1 MAATAPSLPD
11 KDREIQREVEGS
23 ADQLAHKVTTDEKI
37 ARDLGEKIANNTLHL
52 ADVLKYFNVDA
63 VRTADPKLKGAL
75 AEERVLA
82 LAITMLT
89 KHAGAAAGS
98 AKTLLDGLVIKINA
112 EKKRFEDL
120 HRVDKGVT
128 TADDSKFDTL
138 YQSIFSSGK
147 GVEAARDLLRK
158 VERYRA
164 THGISVDAAPLQTII
179 DEIVRVTKATEVFDF
194 PDAATQEKIKKLT
207 KSIAA
212 DEVSLS
218 DRIQKEKDKIDTKI
232 ADEKRKKT
240 AEDAVHAQKKI
251 DIEDAYQSALRAL
264 PSGAPKTDTDKE
276 EHTRNSALRAETTR
290 HDGVIRPLDASIATL
305 EDQKRTA
312 DDRLTKKLEKKK
324 ETLKKLK
331 KQNKAHTV
339 YSSLVPYS
347 ALRSLQ
353 VRLEKEFDAVSAK
366 TTRIDTL
373 KADEPSEAPAKFAE
387 IDVSQYEKLKDV
399 KTYDELIGDAYTD
412 VLDKTITPAQK
423 TKISELRDAYIR
435 IARESH
441 IATTLTPSSTPTI
454 KTIAECERLEKEL
467 AGKSKSQE
475 YVKKLLDTILG
486 DDKHPYVLLKKLVE
500 RRRGVRAVELEVA
513 RLAGSGDGAAIEMA
527 NQKLA
532 NEKKALREFEV
543 KTLGKSRTSQVYAYI
558 TAHKDQLDTTNYAA
572 KTAEVDEKIS
582 QINRELSVLRS
593 NLHGEE
599 SAIERK
605 RLEER
610 IKFLERTLRKLEQIA
625 LERRTRQETVDTHNK
640 TQKLEEDEQ
649 KIYEALQNEF
659 SSRFIEQSTG
669 LGIRGGLQKM
679 RMGMGGVVEVNFFG
693 KVLKMPFAGNKLRR
707 MARLMA
713 EKNRSTNTLLEQY
726 RAEDI
731 TKSPWHRAIGVFSQ
745 WRERNFL
752 RSQQKKIDAT
762 QASLDR
768 SAQRLLDLEKKK
780 MERYEQQK
788 TKHGPSAYIEE
799 QVHLRA
805 ERQKTAQ
812 DTLKKLT
819 DPTFLEAPKNE
830 AEQKRRAEQR
840 EQSEDTM
847 HSALLQDLAKG
858 GVTAAMYPKSRF
870 VEAGERKEALKLY
883 FGKLAVSRYP
893 EGLKRLKVF
902 TDFLKT
908 KEPDIAY
915 QFSATHLFK
924 LMGCEEDLLSMAHA
938 KKDFTSEER
947 CERLWKEKKE
957 EAFAAD
963 PRKIFTPRQFF
974 TML

>member
-23 ADQLAHKVTTDEKI
+23 ADQLAHKVTTDESI

-63 VRTADPKLKGAL
+63 VRTLDTKLKGAL

-98 AKTLLDGLVIKINA
+98 AKALLDGLVTKITA
-112 EKKRFEDL
+112 EKKRFDDL

-164 THGISVDAAPLQTII
+164 THGISVDASPLQTII
-179 DEIVRVTKATEVFDF
+179 DEIVKVTKATEIFDF
-194 PDAATQEKIKKLT
+194 PDAPTQEKIKKLT

-212 DEVSLS
+212 DEASLT

-240 AEDAVHAQKKI
+240 AEDAVHAQKNI
-251 DIEDAYQSALRAL
+251 DIESTYQAALRVL
-264 PSGAPKTDTDKE
+264 PSGHTRADTDRE
-276 EHTRNSALRAETTR
+276 ERARDSASRAETTR
-290 HDGVIRPLDASIATL
+290 HDGVIRPLDASIVTL
-305 EDQKRTA
+305 EGQKSTA

-387 IDVSQYEKLKDV
+387 IDVSHYEKLKDV
-399 KTYDELIGDAYTD
+399 KTYDELIGDAYIS
-412 VLDKTITPAQK
+412 VLDPKITAGSLKNLQNAYARLA
-423 TKISELRDAYIR
+423 TEHKIPHHLD
-435 IARESH
+435 
-441 IATTLTPSSTPTI
+441 TLDGI
-454 KTIAECERLEKEL
+454 LLIAECERVEKSL
-467 AGKSKSQE
+467 GGKSSE
-475 YVKKLLDTILG
+475 YAKNLLSAITDDT
-486 DDKHPYVLLKKLVE
+486 KHPYTLFKELVE
-500 RRRGVRAVELEVA
+500 RRRLVRAAELEVA
-513 RLAGSGDGAAIEMA
+513 RLAGSGDGAGLEMA
-527 NQKLA
+527 NQKLSH
-532 NEKKALREFEV
+532 EKKALQEFE
-543 KTLGKSRTSQVYAYI
+543 KKMLGSSARNQVYAYI
-558 TAHKDQLDTTNYAA
+558 TAHKDQLDTKDYAE
-572 KTAEVDEKIS
+572 KTAEVDTRIAE
-582 QINRELSVLRS
+582 INKELATLRDS
-593 NLHGEE
+593 LAKEE
-599 SAIERK
+599 SKTERT

-625 LERRTRQETVDTHNK
+625 LERRTRQKTV
-640 TQKLEEDEQ
+640 
-649 KIYEALQNEF
+649 EALQSKDDLSTNVDHIREALEEAF
-659 SSRFIEQSTG
+659 RSRFIEHGNALGVKG
-669 LGIRGGLQKM
+669 LFQKGRM
-679 RMGMGGVVEVNFFG
+679 RFGGVREVNFFG
-693 KVLKMPFAGNKLRR
+693 KVIKMPFFRNKFQR
-707 MARLMA
+707 MAELIA
-713 EKNRSTNTLLEQY
+713 AKNTSINSLTATY
-726 RAEDI
+726 REMEISD
-731 TKSPWHRAIGVFSQ
+731 SLWHRATGNFSQ
-745 WRERNFL
+745 WLERNFL
-752 RSQQKKIDAT
+752 RSQQKRIDAF
-762 QASLDR
+762 QVSIDR

-780 MERYEQQK
+780 MEQYEKYK
-788 TKHGPSAYIEE
+788 TKHGPSAYVEE
-799 QVHLRA
+799 QIRLRPDL
-805 ERQKTAQ
+805 QKTAEEH
-812 DTLKKLT
+812 LKTFT
-819 DPTFLEAPKNE
+819 DPKFLATPTNE

-840 EQSEDTM
+840 EQTEDTM
-847 HSALLQDLAKG
+847 YNDLLKDLAKG
-858 GVTAAMYPKSRF
+858 GITAAMYPKSRF
-870 VEAGERKEALKLY
+870 IEAGERKEALKLY

-908 KEPDIAY
+908 KEPDISY
-915 QFSATHLFK
+915 QFSAAHLFT
-924 LMGCEEDLLSMAHA
+924 LMKFDEDLTNPAHA
-938 KKDFTSEER
+938 KKDFTTEER

-957 EAFAAD
+957 EAFVTD
-963 PRKIFTPRQFF
+963 PREIFTPRKFF
-974 TML
+974 TLL